1 MAAVEVRNGYK
12 YYGSKSN
19 PKIVLNQLNM
29 NVMRG
34 SIYGL
39 LGASGCGKTT
49 LLSCIVGQRCLNGG
63 EVSVLGVKPGEPG
76 SGVPGSRVG
85 FMPQEIALVEEM
97 TVKETIFYFGRIY
110 GLEDDRIREKFKLLK
125 ELLQLPPATQMIK
138 QCSGGQQRRLS
149 FACAMIHDPELLIL
163 DEPTVGLDPMLREK
177 IWDFLVETTRN
188 SKLAVII
195 TTHYIEEA
203 KQANCIGLMRNGVL
217 LAEDTPT
224 NIMIKFGT
232 QSIED
237 AFLILSQRQ
246 GNEDELAQI
255 LDRNKNQ
262 ALPTAILPPEVID
275 THEPTT
281 PEKPPIPFE
290 EPPSEN
296 RKKVFFTTKGRVK
309 ALMTKNFV
317 QLFRQPSGIIFMLL
331 FPIIQLTCF
340 YLAIGKTPT
349 NLEIG
354 VYSGEVQSYGE
365 CFNESLIT
373 VYHDEDTEVCQFH
386 KLSCRYIRELGDDVA
401 TRKYYTSEADAI
413 SDAKKAITVGYL
425 HFAQNFSDSI
435 STVLEDGIR
444 ATDGAVDYAEL
455 SIHIDMTGKSGP
467 QGGGKVSGN
476 LSIFS
481 ADQQVAYFMQRK
493 LRDKF
498 STFMRSVVRD
508 CNVSSA
514 IVDLPVQFQEPI
526 FGSTDIEFQQYCAP
540 GVVMTMVFFLATLM
554 TAAVFISE
562 RMDGIWDRTLLAGV
576 SATEMLWAHLL
587 TQLIIMALQSFE
599 VIMYIGLVFDTY
611 NNGDTVTLIGLL
623 TLTAFC
629 GMLFGLFISV
639 FCKSHTEA
647 NFVATGAFYPMII
660 LCGLL
665 WPLESMPQLLQDLVM
680 VLPFTIPSIS
690 ARNVI
695 EKGWGI
701 TNAKVYNGFLVMT
714 AWTIIFFVLCLIG
727 IRRKA

>member
-63 EVSVLGVKPGEPG
+63 EVNVLGVKPGLPG

-85 FMPQEIALVEEM
+85 FMPQEIALVGEM
-97 TVKETIFYFGRIY
+97 TVKETVFYFGRIY
-110 GLEDDRIREKFKLLK
+110 GLTDERIRDKFKTLK
-125 ELLQLPPATQMIK
+125 DLLQLPPARQMVK

-246 GNEDELAQI
+246 GNEDELVQI
-255 LDRNKNQ
+255 LDQNRNQ
-262 ALPTAILPPEVID
+262 ASVPTATLPTEVID
-275 THEPTT
+275 THEPNTM
-281 PEKPPIPFE
+281 EKPPFRHE
-290 EPPSEN
+290 VVESEN
-296 RKKVFFTTKGRVK
+296 RKKIFFTTKGTIK

-317 QLFRQPSGIIFMLL
+317 QLFRQPSGFIFMLF
-331 FPIIQLTCF
+331 FPIIQLSTF
-340 YLAIGKTPT
+340 YLAIGLTPKDL
-349 NLEIG
+349 NLG
-354 VYSGEVQSYGE
+354 VFSGEVKSYSE
-365 CFNESLIT
+365 CFDDNLIT
-373 VYHDEDTEVCQFH
+373 VFNANDSCQFN
-386 KLSCRYIRELGDDVA
+386 KLSCRFIQELDDDVA
-401 TRKYYTSEADAI
+401 TRKYYATESEALK
-413 SDAKKAITVGYL
+413 DAKRVNTVGYI
-425 HFAQNFSDSI
+425 HFAHNFSES
-435 STVLEDGIR
+435 LYALMEDGIH
-444 ATDGAVDYAEL
+444 APDGAVDNAE
-455 SIHIDMTGKSGP
+455 IGVHIDMT
-467 QGGGKVSGN
+467 
-476 LSIFS
+476 
-481 ADQQVAYFMQRK
+481 DQQVAFFMQRK

-498 STFMRSVVRD
+498 SNFMEKVVEE
-508 CNVSSA
+508 CNASKALVE
-514 IVDLPVQFQEPI
+514 LPVQFQDPI
-526 FGSTDIEFQQYCAP
+526 YGSNDIEFQQYCAP

-554 TAAVFISE
+554 TATVFISE

-587 TQLIIMALQSFE
+587 TQLIIMTLQSFE
-599 VIMYIGLVFDTY
+599 VIMFIGLVFDTY
-611 NNGDTVTLIGLL
+611 NKGDTMTLIGLL
-623 TLTAFC
+623 TMTAFC

-639 FCKSHTEA
+639 FCKTHTEA

-665 WPLESMPQLLQDLVM
+665 WPLESMPGFLQDLVM

-695 EKGWGI
+695 EKGWSI
-701 TNAKVYNGFLVMT
+701 TNEKVYNGFLVMA
-714 AWTIIFFVLCLIG
+714 AWTIIFFALCLVG

>member
-12 YYGSKSN
+12 YYGSKKN

-49 LLSCIVGQRCLNGG
+49 LLSCIVGQRNLNGG
-63 EVSVLGVKPGEPG
+63 EVTVLGVKPGQPG

-97 TVKETIFYFGRIY
+97 TVKETLFYFGRIY
-110 GLEDDRIREKFKLLK
+110 GLTDDRIREKFKILK
-125 ELLQLPPATQMIK
+125 DLLQLPSAGQMIK

-203 KQANCIGLMRNGVL
+203 KQANYIGLMRNGVL

-246 GNEDELAQI
+246 GNEDQLNQI
-255 LDRNKNQ
+255 MSQGKSPTMP
-262 ALPTAILPPEVID
+262 AAAPLPTEVID
-275 THEPTT
+275 VHEPTA
-281 PEKPPIPFE
+281 EKPPLPYV
-290 EPPSEN
+290 EPQN
-296 RKKVFFTTKGRVK
+296 DNCKKIFFTTKGRLK
-309 ALMTKNFV
+309 AMMTKNFV
-317 QLFRQPSGIIFMLL
+317 QLFRQPSGIIFMML
-331 FPIIQLTCF
+331 FPIIQLSCF
-340 YLAIGKTPT
+340 YMAIGKTPK
-349 NLEIG
+349 NLELG
-354 VYSGEVQSYGE
+354 VYSGEVSSYSE
-365 CFNESLIT
+365 CFDESLQTIYT
-373 VYHDEDTEVCQFH
+373 VNDTCRFN
-386 KLSCRYIRELGDDVA
+386 KLSCRYIQELGDDIA
-401 TRKYYTSEADAI
+401 TRKYYPSEEAAYADAR
-413 SDAKKAITVGYL
+413 KANTVGYIYFS
-425 HFAQNFSDSI
+425 HNFSASVYEYIEDSI
-435 STVLEDGIR
+435 YAS
-444 ATDGAVDYAEL
+444 DGAIDNSEIVV
-455 SIHIDMTGKSGP
+455 HIDMT
-467 QGGGKVSGN
+467 
-476 LSIFS
+476 
-481 ADQQVAYFMQRK
+481 DQQVGYFMQRK
-493 LRDKF
+493 LRDTF
-498 STFMRSVVRD
+498 STFMNTVVRE
-508 CNVSSA
+508 CNVSA
-514 IVDLPVQFQEPI
+514 ALVKLPVQFQDPI
-526 FGSTDIEFQQYCAP
+526 YGSTDIEFQQYCAP

-576 SATEMLWAHLL
+576 SATEMLWGHLL

-599 VIMYIGLVFDTY
+599 VIVYIGIVFDTY
-611 NNGDTVTLIGLL
+611 NNGDTTTLIGLL

-665 WPLESMPQLLQDLVM
+665 WPLESMPAFLQDLVM

-695 EKGWGI
+695 EKGWSI
-701 TNAKVYNGFLVMT
+701 THEKVYNGFLVM
-714 AWTIIFFVLCLIG
+714 AGWTIIFFVLCLMG

>member
-1 MAAVEVRNGYK
+1 MAAVEVRNGCK

-19 PKIVLNQLNM
+19 PKVVLNQLNM

-49 LLSCIVGQRCLNGG
+49 LLSCIVGQRRLNGG
-63 EVSVLGVKPGEPG
+63 EVKVLGVKPGEPG

-110 GLEDDRIREKFKLLK
+110 GLTDEKIREKFKLLK
-125 ELLQLPPATQMIK
+125 ELLQLPPARQMIK

-177 IWDFLVETTRN
+177 IWNFLVETTRN

-246 GNEDELAQI
+246 GNEDDLVQI
-255 LDRNKNQ
+255 MDHNKNQ
-262 ALPTAILPPEVID
+262 TLAPAVLPPEVID
-275 THEPTT
+275 TAEPNT
-281 PEKPPIPFE
+281 PEKPPIPYE
-290 EPPSEN
+290 EGPNEN
-296 RKKVFFTTKGRVK
+296 RKKIFFTTKGRVK

-331 FPIIQLTCF
+331 FPLIQLTCF

-349 NLEIG
+349 NLELG
-354 VYSGEVQSYGE
+354 VYSGEVESYGE
-365 CFNESLIT
+365 CFDDNLVT
-373 VYHDEDTEVCQFH
+373 VYSGEDSCQFN

-401 TRKYYTSEADAI
+401 TRKYYTNEADALR
-413 SDAKKAITVGYL
+413 DAKKAVTVGYL
-425 HFAQNFSDSI
+425 HFAQNFSESI
-435 STVLEDGIR
+435 FSVMEDGIH
-444 ATDGAVDYAEL
+444 ASDGAVDHAEL
-455 SIHIDMTGKSGP
+455 SVHIDMT
-467 QGGGKVSGN
+467 
-476 LSIFS
+476 
-481 ADQQVAYFMQRK
+481 DQQVAYFMQRK
-493 LRDKF
+493 LREKF
-498 STFMRSVVRD
+498 SAFMKSVVKD
-508 CNVSSA
+508 CNASA
-514 IVDLPVQFQEPI
+514 ALVELPVQFQEPI
-526 FGSTDIEFQQYCAP
+526 FGSMDIEFQQYCAP

-611 NNGDTVTLIGLL
+611 NNGDTTTLIGLL

-665 WPLESMPQLLQDLVM
+665 WPLESMPQFLQDLVM

-701 TNAKVYNGFLVMT
+701 TNAKVYNGFLVMSG
-714 AWTIIFFVLCLIG
+714 WTIIFFVLCLIG
-727 IRRKA
+727 IRRKS

>member
-49 LLSCIVGQRCLNGG
+49 LLSCIVGQRRLNGG
-63 EVSVLGVKPGEPG
+63 EVSVLGAKPGEPG

-110 GLEDDRIREKFKLLK
+110 GLTDERIREKFKLLK
-125 ELLQLPPATQMIK
+125 ELLQLPPARQMIK

-217 LAEDTPT
+217 LAEDTPN

-246 GNEDELAQI
+246 GNEDDLAQI
-255 LDRNKNQ
+255 MDHSKNQ
-262 ALPTAILPPEVID
+262 ALPTAVLPPEVID
-275 THEPTT
+275 THEPNTQ
-281 PEKPPIPFE
+281 EKQPIPFE
-290 EPPSEN
+290 EPLNEN

-354 VYSGEVQSYGE
+354 VYSGEVESYGE
-365 CFNESLIT
+365 CFNDSLVT
-373 VYHDEDTEVCQFH
+373 VYKDNDSCQFN

-401 TRKYYTSEADAI
+401 TRKYYSSEADAL
-413 SDAKKAITVGYL
+413 SDAKRATTVGYL
-425 HFAQNFSDSI
+425 YFAQNFSDSI
-435 STVLEDGIR
+435 LSVMEDGIH
-444 ATDGAVDYAEL
+444 TSDGAVDHAEL
-455 SIHIDMTGKSGP
+455 SIHIDMT
-467 QGGGKVSGN
+467 
-476 LSIFS
+476 
-481 ADQQVAYFMQRK
+481 DQQVAYFMQRK

-498 STFMRSVVRD
+498 SSFMRSVVKD

-514 IVDLPVQFQEPI
+514 IVDLPVQFQDPI

-587 TQLIIMALQSFE
+587 TQLIIMTLQSFE

-611 NNGDTVTLIGLL
+611 NNGDTTTLIGLL

-665 WPLESMPQLLQDLVM
+665 WPLESMPQFLQDLVM

-701 TNAKVYNGFLVMT
+701 THEKVYNGFLVM
-714 AWTIIFFVLCLIG
+714 AGWTIIFFVLCLIG

>member
-49 LLSCIVGQRCLNGG
+49 LLSCIVGQRRLNGG

-110 GLEDDRIREKFKLLK
+110 GLTDERIREKFKLLK
-125 ELLQLPPATQMIK
+125 ELLQLPPARQMIK
-138 QCSGGQQRRLS
+138 ECSGGQQRRLS

-177 IWDFLVETTRN
+177 IWEFLVETTRN

-246 GNEDELAQI
+246 GNEDQLAQI
-255 LDRNKNQ
+255 IDHNRNQ
-262 ALPTAILPPEVID
+262 ALPVAALPTEVID
-275 THEPTT
+275 VHDTPTA
-281 PEKPPIPFE
+281 EKPPIPYE
-290 EPPSEN
+290 EPPNEN
-296 RKKVFFTTKGRVK
+296 RKRIFFTTKGRLK

-317 QLFRQPSGIIFMLL
+317 QLFRQPSGIIFMLM
-331 FPIIQLTCF
+331 FPIIQLSCF

-349 NLEIG
+349 NLELG
-354 VYSGEVQSYGE
+354 VYSGEVESYSE
-365 CFNESLIT
+365 CFDDNLKTIYKANDSC
-373 VYHDEDTEVCQFH
+373 HFN

-401 TRKYYTSEADAI
+401 TRKYYPTEAAALADAKR
-413 SDAKKAITVGYL
+413 ALTVGYIY
-425 HFAQNFSDSI
+425 FAHNFSDSVYELI
-435 STVLEDGIR
+435 EDGVH
-444 ATDGAVDYAEL
+444 ASDGAVDHAEL
-455 SIHIDMTGKSGP
+455 TVHIDMT
-467 QGGGKVSGN
+467 
-476 LSIFS
+476 
-481 ADQQVAYFMQRK
+481 DQQVAYFMQRK

-498 STFMRSVVRD
+498 STFMNSVVQD
-508 CNVSSA
+508 CNVSA
-514 IVDLPVQFQEPI
+514 ALVKLPVQFQDPI
-526 FGSTDIEFQQYCAP
+526 YGSTDIEFQQYCAP

-599 VIMYIGLVFDTY
+599 VIMYIGIVFDTY
-611 NNGDTVTLIGLL
+611 NNGDTTTLIGLL

-665 WPLESMPQLLQDLVM
+665 WPLESMPRFLQDLVM

-695 EKGWGI
+695 EKGWSI
-701 TNAKVYNGFLVMT
+701 TNEKVYNGFLVM
-714 AWTIIFFVLCLIG
+714 AGWTIIFFVLCLMG

>member
-1 MAAVEVRNGYK
+1 MAAVEVHNGYK
-12 YYGSKSN
+12 YYGSKKN

-49 LLSCIVGQRCLNGG
+49 LLSCIVGQRRLNGG

-97 TVKETIFYFGRIY
+97 TVKETVFYFGRIY
-110 GLEDDRIREKFKLLK
+110 GLTDEKIREKFKLLK
-125 ELLQLPPATQMIK
+125 ELLQLPPARQMVK

-203 KQANCIGLMRNGVL
+203 NQANCIGLMRNGVL

-237 AFLILSQRQ
+237 AFLLLSQRQ
-246 GNEDELAQI
+246 GNEDELQQI
-255 LDRNKNQ
+255 LDHSKTQ
-262 ALPTAILPPEVID
+262 ALPAAILPPEVID
-275 THEPTT
+275 VHEPTND
-281 PEKPPIPFE
+281 EKPPIPYE
-290 EPPSEN
+290 EPATEN
-296 RKKVFFTTKGRVK
+296 RKKVFFTTKGRIK

-331 FPIIQLTCF
+331 FPIIQLSCF
-340 YLAIGKTPT
+340 YLAIGKTPK
-349 NLEIG
+349 NLELGI
-354 VYSGEVQSYGE
+354 YSGEIGNYSE
-365 CFNESLIT
+365 CFDPSLRT
-373 VYHDEDTEVCQFH
+373 TEYYFDNDTCIFN
-386 KLSCRYIRELGDDVA
+386 KLSCRYIQELGDDIA
-401 TRKYYTSEADAI
+401 IRKYYASEAAAFEE
-413 SDAKKAITVGYL
+413 AKRATTVGYIY
-425 HFAQNFSDSI
+425 FSQNFSSSLHALMD
-435 STVLEDGIR
+435 DGR
-444 ATDGAVDYAEL
+444 YASDGAVENAEL
-455 SIHIDMTGKSGP
+455 TIHIDMT
-467 QGGGKVSGN
+467 
-476 LSIFS
+476 
-481 ADQQVAYFMQRK
+481 DQQVAYFMQRK

-498 STFMRSVVRD
+498 ADFMDGVVKD
-508 CNVSSA
+508 CNLSSA
-514 IVDLPVQFQEPI
+514 FVKLPVQFQDPI
-526 FGSTDIEFQQYCAP
+526 YGSADIEFQQYCAP

-576 SATEMLWAHLL
+576 SANEMLWAHLL

-599 VIMYIGLVFDTY
+599 VIMYIGIVFDTY
-611 NNGDTVTLIGLL
+611 NKGDTTTLIGLL

-665 WPLESMPQLLQDLVM
+665 WPLESMPRFLQDVVM

-695 EKGWGI
+695 EKGWSI
-701 TNAKVYNGFLVMT
+701 TNEKVYNGFLVM
-714 AWTIIFFVLCLIG
+714 AGWTIIFFVLCLIG

>member
-1 MAAVEVRNGYK
+1 MSAIEVTNGYK

-29 NVMRG
+29 NVKRG

-49 LLSCIVGQRCLNGG
+49 LLSCIVGQKRLNGG

-76 SGVPGSRVG
+76 SGVPGSLVG
-85 FMPQEIALVEEM
+85 YMPQEIALVEEM

-110 GLEDDRIREKFKLLK
+110 GLPDERIREKFKLLK
-125 ELLQLPPATQMIK
+125 ELLQLPPARQMIK

-177 IWDFLVETTRN
+177 IWDFLVETTRK

-224 NIMIKFGT
+224 NIMVQFGT

-246 GNEDELAQI
+246 GNEDELPQI
-255 LDRNKNQ
+255 MDHKENQ
-262 ALPTAILPPEVID
+262 ALPASALSSEVIN
-275 THEPTT
+275 T
-281 PEKPPIPFE
+281 PEITVEKPPNQFE
-290 EPPSEN
+290 ESLN
-296 RKKVFFTTKGRVK
+296 KNTKKVFFTTKGIIK

-340 YLAIGKTPT
+340 YLAIGKTPK
-349 NLEIG
+349 NLKLGI
-354 VYSGEVQSYGE
+354 YSGEVESYGE
-365 CFNESLIT
+365 CFDDNLIT
-373 VYHDEDTEVCQFH
+373 VSTHNDSCSFH
-386 KLSCRYIRELGDDVA
+386 KLSCRYIRDLGDEVA
-401 TRKYYTSEADAI
+401 TRKYYSSEAEAL
-413 SDAKKAITVGYL
+413 SDAKRAITVGYL
-425 HFAQNFSDSI
+425 HFAHNFSDSI
-435 STVLEDGIR
+435 FSVMENGIR
-444 ATDGAVDYAEL
+444 ASDEAVDNAEL
-455 SIHIDMTGKSGP
+455 SVHIDMT
-467 QGGGKVSGN
+467 
-476 LSIFS
+476 
-481 ADQQVAYFMQRK
+481 DQQVAYFMQRK
-493 LRDKF
+493 LRDRF
-498 STFMRSVVRD
+498 TTFMRSVVKD
-508 CNVSSA
+508 CNVSTA
-514 IVDLPVQFQEPI
+514 LVDLPVQFQDPI
-526 FGSTDIEFQQYCAP
+526 FGSADIEFQQYCAP

-576 SATEMLWAHLL
+576 SATEMLCAHLL

-611 NNGDTVTLIGLL
+611 NNGDTTTLIGLL

-665 WPLESMPQLLQDLVM
+665 WPLESMPQFLQDLVM

-695 EKGWGI
+695 EKGWSI
-701 TNAKVYNGFLVMT
+701 TNEKVYIGFLVMS

-727 IRRKA
+727 IRRKS

>member
-1 MAAVEVRNGYK
+1 MAAVEVRNGCK

-19 PKIVLNQLNM
+19 PKVVLNQLNM

-49 LLSCIVGQRCLNGG
+49 LLSCIVGQRRLNGG
-63 EVSVLGVKPGEPG
+63 EVKVLGVKPGEPG

-110 GLEDDRIREKFKLLK
+110 GLTDEKIREKFKLLK
-125 ELLQLPPATQMIK
+125 ELLQLPPARQMIK

-177 IWDFLVETTRN
+177 IWNFLVETTRN

-246 GNEDELAQI
+246 GNEDDLVQI
-255 LDRNKNQ
+255 MDHNKNQ
-262 ALPTAILPPEVID
+262 TLAPAVLPPEVID
-275 THEPTT
+275 TAEPNT
-281 PEKPPIPFE
+281 PEKPPIPYE
-290 EPPSEN
+290 EGPNEN
-296 RKKVFFTTKGRVK
+296 RKKIFFTTKGRVK

-331 FPIIQLTCF
+331 FPLIQLTCF

-349 NLEIG
+349 NLELG
-354 VYSGEVQSYGE
+354 VYSGEVESYGE
-365 CFNESLIT
+365 CFDDNLVT
-373 VYHDEDTEVCQFH
+373 VYSGEDSCQFN

-401 TRKYYTSEADAI
+401 TRKYYSNEADALR
-413 SDAKKAITVGYL
+413 DAKKAVTVGYL
-425 HFAQNFSDSI
+425 HFAQNFSESI
-435 STVLEDGIR
+435 FSVMEDGIH
-444 ATDGAVDYAEL
+444 ASDGAVDHAEL
-455 SIHIDMTGKSGP
+455 SVHIDMT
-467 QGGGKVSGN
+467 
-476 LSIFS
+476 
-481 ADQQVAYFMQRK
+481 DQQVAYFMQRK
-493 LRDKF
+493 LREKF
-498 STFMRSVVRD
+498 SAFMKSVVKD
-508 CNVSSA
+508 CNASA
-514 IVDLPVQFQEPI
+514 ALVELPVQFQEPI
-526 FGSTDIEFQQYCAP
+526 FGSMDIEFQQYCAP

-611 NNGDTVTLIGLL
+611 NNGDTTTLIGLL

-665 WPLESMPQLLQDLVM
+665 WPLESMPQFLQDLVM

-701 TNAKVYNGFLVMT
+701 TNAKVYNGFLVMSG
-714 AWTIIFFVLCLIG
+714 WTIIFFVLCLIG
-727 IRRKA
+727 IRRKS

>member
-1 MAAVEVRNGYK
+1 MAAVEVRNGCK

-19 PKIVLNQLNM
+19 PKVVLNQLNM

-49 LLSCIVGQRCLNGG
+49 LLSCIVGQRRLNGG

-110 GLEDDRIREKFKLLK
+110 GLTDEKIREKFKLLK

-177 IWDFLVETTRN
+177 IWNFLVETTRN

-246 GNEDELAQI
+246 GNEDDLVQI
-255 LDRNKNQ
+255 MDHNKNQ
-262 ALPTAILPPEVID
+262 TLAPAVLPPEVID
-275 THEPTT
+275 TAEPNM
-281 PEKPPIPFE
+281 PEKAPIPYE
-290 EPPSEN
+290 EAPNEN
-296 RKKVFFTTKGRVK
+296 RKKVFFTTKGRIK

-331 FPIIQLTCF
+331 FPLIQLTCF

-349 NLEIG
+349 NLELG
-354 VYSGEVQSYGE
+354 VYSGEVDSYGE
-365 CFNESLIT
+365 CFDENLVT
-373 VYHDEDTEVCQFH
+373 VYSGEDSCQFN

-401 TRKYYTSEADAI
+401 TRKYYSNEADAL
-413 SDAKKAITVGYL
+413 SDAKKAVTVGYL
-425 HFAQNFSDSI
+425 HFAQNFSESI
-435 STVLEDGIR
+435 FSVMEDGIH
-444 ATDGAVDYAEL
+444 ATDGAVDHAEL
-455 SIHIDMTGKSGP
+455 SVHIDMT
-467 QGGGKVSGN
+467 
-476 LSIFS
+476 
-481 ADQQVAYFMQRK
+481 DQQVAYFMQRK
-493 LRDKF
+493 LREKF
-498 STFMRSVVRD
+498 SAFMRSVVKD
-508 CNVSSA
+508 CNASA
-514 IVDLPVQFQEPI
+514 ALVELPVQFQEPI

-611 NNGDTVTLIGLL
+611 NNGDTTTLIGLL

-665 WPLESMPQLLQDLVM
+665 WPLESMPQFLQDLVM

-701 TNAKVYNGFLVMT
+701 TNAKVYNGFLVMSG
-714 AWTIIFFVLCLIG
+714 WTIIFFVLCLIG

>member
-12 YYGSKSN
+12 YYGSKSS

-63 EVSVLGVKPGEPG
+63 EVRVLGVKPGEPG

-110 GLEDDRIREKFKLLK
+110 GLTDERIREKFKDLK
-125 ELLQLPPATQMIK
+125 DLLQLPPARQMIK
-138 QCSGGQQRRLS
+138 ECSGGQQRRLS

-177 IWDFLVETTRN
+177 IWNFLVETTRN

-203 KQANCIGLMRNGVL
+203 NQANYIGLMRKGVL

-232 QSIED
+232 QSIEE

-246 GNEDELAQI
+246 GTEDQVV
-255 LDRNKNQ
+255 DQNRNQ
-262 ALPTAILPPEVID
+262 SVALPAAVLPLEVID
-275 THEPTT
+275 SHDPTT
-281 PEKPPIPFE
+281 DEKPPIPYE
-290 EPPSEN
+290 ETPNEN
-296 RKKVFFTTKGRVK
+296 RKKVFFTTKGRLK

-349 NLEIG
+349 NLELG
-354 VYSGEVQSYGE
+354 VYSGEVDSYSE
-365 CFNESLIT
+365 CFDANLKTI
-373 VYHDEDTEVCQFH
+373 YNANDTCHFN
-386 KLSCRYIRELGDDVA
+386 KLSCRYILELGDDIA
-401 TRKYYTSEADAI
+401 TRKYYASQEDALKEAKRAL
-413 SDAKKAITVGYL
+413 TVGYIY
-425 HFAQNFSDSI
+425 FAHNFSESVHELI
-435 STVLEDGIR
+435 EDGIH
-444 ATDGAVDYAEL
+444 ASDGAVDNAEL
-455 SIHIDMTGKSGP
+455 TVHIDMT
-467 QGGGKVSGN
+467 
-476 LSIFS
+476 
-481 ADQQVAYFMQRK
+481 DQQVAYYMQRK

-498 STFMRSVVRD
+498 SDFMNGVVRD

-514 IVDLPVQFQEPI
+514 LVKLPVQFQDPI
-526 FGSTDIEFQQYCAP
+526 YGSTDIEFQQYCAP

-576 SATEMLWAHLL
+576 SATEMLWAHLC
-587 TQLIIMALQSFE
+587 TQLIIMTLQSFE
-599 VIMYIGLVFDTY
+599 VIMYIGIVFDTY
-611 NNGDTVTLIGLL
+611 NNGDTTTLIGLL

-665 WPLESMPQLLQDLVM
+665 WPLESMPRFLQDLVM

-695 EKGWGI
+695 EKGWSI
-701 TNAKVYNGFLVMT
+701 TNAKVYNGFLVMA
-714 AWTIIFFVLCLIG
+714 AWTIIFFVLCLVG